1 VPRNAGQ
8 VTFADLAAI
17 EIDDYLKNDRK
28 SIEDLKIRLNKHLL
42 PVFGHMKARRMR
54 PAEINRY
61 IAERKDAG
69 TANATINA
77 NSRSSNG
84 AFKLGIDSEL
94 IHSGPRI
101 KMLKENNAR
110 TGFFG
115 RDQLDSILRRLPDT

>member
-1 VPRNAGQ
+1 M
-8 VTFADLAAI
+8 TFADLAAI

-69 TANATINA
+69 TANATIN
-77 NSRSSNG
+77 R
-84 AFKLGIDSEL
+84 EL
-94 IHSGPRI
+94 SII
-101 KMLKENNAR
+101 KRGVQAWHRFR
-110 TGFFG
+110 TYSL
-115 RDQLDSILRRLPDT
+115 RPQDQDAQRE